1 MLTVRYYQPGEI
13 IFHENDPG
21 ETAYVIERGSVV
33 VTKNVEDGPVH
44 LATMGVGELF
54 GEMSM
59 IDDKPRSATVT
70 AFESTVVREIPRE
83 DFFESCQTH
92 PKVAINLL
100 QVIFE
105 RLREADATI
114 LQLRHIIAE
123 RLGET
128 ALPPLAATPR
138 IDVIVYLEGLTPP
151 AAQALPVTPFPI
163 TKFPFRIGQANQDP
177 LSHNDLMLP
186 DVSPPQ
192 LSRHHVSMI
201 HYAGYIGV
209 ADRGSQHGASVD
221 GQRLGGP
228 EGGPGPFF
236 FEESEGE
243 LVLGDD
249 DSPFRYKVII
259 RTPQA

>member
-13 IFHENDPG
+13 IFRENDAG
-21 ETAYVIERGSVV
+21 DTAYVIERGRVV
-33 VTKNVEDGPVH
+33 VSKAVEGRPVH
-44 LATMGVGELF
+44 LATLGVGELF

-70 AFESTVVREIPRE
+70 ALESTVVREIPRE

-92 PKVAINLL
+92 PKIAINIL

-114 LQLRHIIAE
+114 LQLRHLIAE

-128 ALPPLAATPR
+128 ALPPLVPTPR
-138 IDVIVYLEGLTPP
+138 IDVIVYLEGLTAA

-163 TKFPFRIGQANQDP
+163 TKFPFRIGQASQDP
-177 LSHNDLMLP
+177 LAHNDLMLP

-192 LSRHHVSMI
+192 LSRHHVSVI
-201 HYAGYIGV
+201 QYAGYIGV
-209 ADRGSQHGASVD
+209 ADRGSQRGALVD
-221 GQRLGGP
+221 GQRLGGE
-228 EGGPGPFF
+228 EGNPGPLF
-236 FEESEGE
+236 FEGSEGE
-243 LVLGDD
+243 LVLGDA
-249 DSPFRYKVII
+249 DSPYRYRVVI
-259 RTPQA
+259 RSQK